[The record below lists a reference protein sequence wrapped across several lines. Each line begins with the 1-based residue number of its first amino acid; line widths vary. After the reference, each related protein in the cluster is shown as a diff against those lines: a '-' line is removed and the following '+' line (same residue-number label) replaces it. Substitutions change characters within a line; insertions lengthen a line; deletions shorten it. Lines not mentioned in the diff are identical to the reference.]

1 MLRYSLRRIFLLIPV
16 IIGVTLLVYFILDLA
31 PGDVTSM
38 LGGEH
43 MTAKELEEFRH
54 QLGLDRPFA
63 IRYLTYI
70 KGLFSGDLG
79 KSMVSGRSVLALFL
93 NRLPITLALAVGSS
107 IVSILI
113 SLPLGIYSA
122 VHKGSIQDNIAT
134 VFAMLGLSMPSFWLG
149 LILIIF
155 FSLHLGWFPSSGFKG
170 LSSVVLPA
178 ITLGTGYMAT
188 ITRMTRSSMLDV
200 IRQDYLRTARSK
212 GAPEKDVIYKHAL
225 KNALIPI
232 IAACG
237 TQLGLALSGS
247 VITENVF
254 AIPGVGRLLMD
265 SINQRDTPLILG
277 CVVLTTIV
285 ISIVLLLVDLLYAV
299 VDPRIKAQ
307 YVKRRK
313 TS

>member
-1 MLRYSLRRIFLLIPV
+1 MLIPV